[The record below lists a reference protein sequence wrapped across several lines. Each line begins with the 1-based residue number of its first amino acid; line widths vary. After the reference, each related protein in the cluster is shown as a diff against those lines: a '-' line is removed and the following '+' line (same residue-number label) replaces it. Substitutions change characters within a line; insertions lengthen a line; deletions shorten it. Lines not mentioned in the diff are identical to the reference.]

1 MDNSAT
7 TLRRS
12 LLAAGLGLLPLAYG
26 VGAESDR
33 LKPLA
38 IAVMGALSLSVALSL
53 IATPV
58 LYCV

>member
-1 MDNSAT
+1 M
-7 TLRRS
+7 RRS